1 MNRIPFFGLCLGLH
15 CAVIEFARNV
25 CGLANANSR
34 EFDLDTEYPVIS
46 LLEDQ
51 EIVLEKGGTMRLGAY
66 LCMLREGSRVRAIYN
81 RESVMER
88 HRHRYEFTNRF
99 REIFEQNGMCFGGIH
114 PQSNL
119 IETIELTD
127 HPWFIATQFHPEFKS
142 KPINPHPLFK
152 DFIRASIENRR
163 E

>member
-1 MNRIPFFGLCLGLH
+1 
-15 CAVIEFARNV
+15 VIEFARNV

-114 PQSNL
+114 PPSNL
-119 IETIELTD
+119 IETIELSE

-142 KPINPHPLFK
+142 KPIHPHPLFK
-152 DFIRASIENRR
+152 DFIRASIENRK